1 MGARWARLRALDA
14 ERPWLLDSVLAA
26 LLFTGAM
33 LSAVVGS
40 PAREPDA
47 GYVALVALSAAPY
60 VARRRAPLAVL
71 VVASAPVVALLA
83 LGYTS
88 AVIGSGLFLAAYSV
102 AAWSSARAT
111 AVAAGYCV
119 VVLTAVAAAPRDGLG
134 FGELATNVALFAGA
148 FALGRSINDRRRT
161 AALLA
166 DRAELAER
174 ARTEEARRAVADE
187 RLHIAQELHDVIG
200 HTLGVIAVQ
209 SQVGARVIDAD
220 PAEAKQC
227 LVAVSER
234 SRGALAE
241 IRRILAGLRAD
252 DAQGYAPPPGL
263 DALGDLAADVTAAG
277 VPVEL
282 RVTGAESV
290 PVALGLTAYR
300 VVQESLTNVL
310 KHAGPARA
318 TVTLRREDDALLVEV
333 TDDGRGARR
342 GADGPPAAGHGQLG
356 MAERVAVWG
365 GTLATGPR
373 AEGGYRVA
381 ARLPLGGGA

>member
-1 MGARWARLRALDA
+1 MLLDA
-14 ERPWLLDSVLAA
+14 VLAA
-26 LLFTGAM
+26 LLFTGAVV
-33 LSAVVGS
+33 SATLGA

-47 GYVALVALSAAPY
+47 GYVVLVALGAAPY
-60 VARRRAPLAVL
+60 VLRRRAPLAVL
-71 VVASAPVVALLA
+71 VAASVPVVAMLA

-102 AAWSSARAT
+102 AAWSSARST
-111 AVAAGYCV
+111 AVAAGFV
-119 VVLTAVAAAPRDGLG
+119 AVVLAAVGAVGRLG

-174 ARTEEARRAVADE
+174 ARAEEARRAVADE

-252 DAQGYAPPPGL
+252 EASGYAPPPGL
-263 DALGDLAADVTAAG
+263 DALGDLVADVSAAG
-277 VPVEL
+277 VAVEL

-290 PVALGLTAYR
+290 PAALGLTAYR

-318 TVTLRREDDALLVEV
+318 TVTLRREDGALLVEV
-333 TDDGRGARR
+333 ADDGRGAPA
-342 GADGPPAAGHGQLG
+342 GAGDPPAAGHGQLG

-365 GTLATGPR
+365 GTLTAGPR

-381 ARLPLGGGA
+381 ARLPLGTGA

>member
-14 ERPWLLDSVLAA
+14 ERPWLLDAVLAA
-26 LLFTGAM
+26 LLFTGAV
-33 LSAVVGS
+33 LAAVLGT
-40 PAREPDA
+40 ATREPDA

-60 VARRRAPLAVL
+60 VLRRRVPLAVL
-71 VVASAPVVALLA
+71 VAASVPVVALLA

-102 AAWSSARAT
+102 AAWSGARAT
-111 AVAAGYCV
+111 AAAAGYV
-119 VVLTAVAAAPRDGLG
+119 VAVLTAVALVGRLG
-134 FGELATNVALFAGA
+134 FGELATNVALFVGA
-148 FALGRSINDRRRT
+148 FALGRAINDRRRT
-161 AALLA
+161 VELLA

-174 ARTEEARRAVADE
+174 ARVEEARRAVADE

-227 LVAVSER
+227 LVSVSER

-252 DAQGYAPPPGL
+252 DASGYAPPPGL

-282 RVTGAESV
+282 RVEDAENV

-318 TVTLRREDDALLVEV
+318 TVTLRREDGVLLVEV
-333 TDDGRGARR
+333 VDDGRGTR
-342 GADGPPAAGHGQLG
+342 GAGAEPPAAGHGQLG

-365 GTLATGPR
+365 GTLATGPQ
-373 AEGGYRVA
+373 AGGGYRVA
-381 ARLPLGGGA
+381 ARLPLGSGA

>member
-1 MGARWARLRALDA
+1 MPSHSDVR
-14 ERPWLLDSVLAA
+14 ST
-26 LLFTGAM
+26 TGAGPRPCWRTGP
-33 LSAVVGS
+33 SWPNG
-40 PAREPDA
+40 
-47 GYVALVALSAAPY
+47 
-60 VARRRAPLAVL
+60 RRA
-71 VVASAPVVALLA
+71 
-83 LGYTS
+83 
-88 AVIGSGLFLAAYSV
+88 
-102 AAWSSARAT
+102 
-111 AVAAGYCV
+111 
-119 VVLTAVAAAPRDGLG
+119 
-134 FGELATNVALFAGA
+134 
-148 FALGRSINDRRRT
+148 
-161 AALLA
+161 
-166 DRAELAER
+166 
-174 ARTEEARRAVADE
+174 EEARRAVADE

-227 LVAVSER
+227 LVSVSER

-252 DAQGYAPPPGL
+252 DAAGYAPPPGL

-277 VPVEL
+277 VPVDL
-282 RVTGAESV
+282 RVEDAESV

-318 TVTLRREDDALLVEV
+318 TVTLRRDDGALLVEV
-333 TDDGRGARR
+333 TDDGRGARDHE
-342 GADGPPAAGHGQLG
+342 GAPAATGHGHLG

-365 GTLATGPR
+365 GTLTTGPR

-381 ARLPLGGGA
+381 AWLPWGAAHDPGRRGRRRGAGPPRAERAARSEPDLEVVGEASDGVDAVALVRRERPDVVLMDIRMPEIRRAGGHPRADRRPRHGRSPGC